1 MTDAQLALDALSDP
15 ELAPTEWEFARA
27 TILVAKYAKVSISTA
42 ESLTGGLLS
51 ALLTSVPGAS
61 EVFKGGV
68 VAYATEIKQQVL
80 SVPSNLLRTGAVS
93 TEVAIAMATNVTQVM
108 SSRFGLGCTGVAG
121 PNPQDGRPVGEVH
134 IAIFDAETGAS
145 RSQTLMFT
153 GSRDDI
159 RSQTALA
166 VLGLTL
172 DVLVGLTDLSR
183 TRTAQEQTINEQ

>member
-1 MTDAQLALDALSDP
+1 MTEAQIALDALSDP
-15 ELAPTEWEFARA
+15 QLPPTEWEFARA
-27 TILVAKYAKVSISTA
+27 TVLVAKYAGVSLATA

-68 VAYATEIKQQVL
+68 VAYATETK
-80 SVPSNLLRTGAVS
+80 SNLLNVPSSILKNGAVS
-93 TEVAIAMATNVTQVM
+93 TEVALAMATSVTKVLDTRIGI
-108 SSRFGLGCTGVAG
+108 SCTGVAG
-121 PNPQDGRPVGEVH
+121 PDKQDGRPVGEVH
-134 IAIFDAETGAS
+134 IAVFDAQTGSS

-159 RSQTALA
+159 RSQTSLAL
-166 VLGLTL
+166 LGLAL

-183 TRTAQEQTINEQ
+183 TPMAEEQ